1 MLSSRKVIGV
11 VLFARLVNLACP
23 HEQNGLRMHGANGS
37 PRTAPLTAP
46 MNFPCAPCCAWP
58 VGVRRSLRVE
68 HADNLVHPGRTIV
81 TTPLRWPRQLALRG
95 GSSAWSDAL
104 VQASVNGA
112 RNHLSVEDTCAAL
125 KTHGLVAS
133 VDQVKE
139 LLRFGGA
146 TDFEHVNEAQF
157 SAALAMHP
165 PSSALGRWQQV
176 WLNRGNCR

>member
-23 HEQNGLRMHGANGS
+23 HEQNGLRMHGANVS

-46 MNFPCAPCCAWP
+46 INFPCI
-58 VGVRRSLRVE
+58 E
-68 HADNLVHPGRTIV
+68 HADNLVHPRHTIV

-157 SAALAMHP
+157 STALAMHP
-165 PSSALGRWQQV
+165 PSTALGRWQQV
-176 WLNRGNCR
+176 WVNRGNCR